1 MGFLQEGDAEKFL
14 KSSKIVD
21 EIVNNV
27 VKDPRMVNDLAD
39 EVADQLEDLIEEDGG
54 LMNKILSAASE
65 NKEFRNR
72 VVKQLSTKLG

>member
-1 MGFLQEGDAEKFL
+1 MGFLQEGDAERFL

-54 LMNKILSAASE
+54 LMNKILAAASE

>member
-14 KSSKIVD
+14 KQSKIVD
-21 EIVNNV
+21 EIVSNV
-27 VKDPRMVNDLAD
+27 VKDPRMVTDLAD

-54 LMNKILSAASE
+54 LMNKILAAASE
-65 NKEFRNR
+65 NKEFRSR

>member
-1 MGFLQEGDAEKFL
+1 MGFFQEGDAEKFL
-14 KSSKIVD
+14 KNSKIVD
-21 EIVNNV
+21 EIVSNV
-27 VKDPRMVNDLAD
+27 VKDSRMINDLAD

-72 VVKQLSTKLG
+72 VVKQLSTKLS

>member
-1 MGFLQEGDAEKFL
+1 MGFLQDGDAEKFL
-14 KSSKIVD
+14 KKSKIID
-21 EIVNNV
+21 EIVTHV
-27 VKDPRMVNDLAD
+27 VKDPRLSNELAD

-65 NKEFRNR
+65 SKEFRNR

>member
-14 KSSKIVD
+14 KNSKIVD

-72 VVKQLSTKLG
+72 VVKQLSTKLS

>member
-14 KSSKIVD
+14 KNSKIVD

-27 VKDPRMVNDLAD
+27 VKDPRMINDLAD

-65 NKEFRNR
+65 SKEFRNR
-72 VVKQLSTKLG
+72 VVKELAAKLS

>member
-72 VVKQLSTKLG
+72 VVKQLSTKLS

>member
-1 MGFLQEGDAEKFL
+1 MGFLQEGDAEQFL
-14 KSSKIVD
+14 KKSKFVD
-21 EIVNNV
+21 EIVNKF
-27 VKDPRMVNDLAD
+27 VKDPRMINDLAD

-72 VVKQLSTKLG
+72 VVKQLSTKLS

>member
-14 KSSKIVD
+14 KNSKIVD
-21 EIVNNV
+21 EIVSNV
-27 VKDPRMVNDLAD
+27 VKDSRMINDLAG

-54 LMNKILSAASE
+54 LMNKILSAASD

-72 VVKQLSTKLG
+72 VVKQLSTKLT